1 MEYILTAAEMK
12 KCDETA
18 SLTYGIQSLVLMERA
33 ALETVRVILDRYGS
47 DIYVGVV
54 AGCGN
59 NGGDGVAIA
68 RILKEYGVGAEI
80 HLIGDMKKCSAET
93 RQQLDTAK
101 SLGIPVHFGLD
112 NTLYDVMIDAILG
125 IGLTREVEGPYREA
139 IIAMNESKA
148 KIIAV
153 DMPSGIN
160 SDNGR
165 IMGVAVK
172 ADLTVT
178 YAFRKLGQ
186 VLYPGTQYTGE
197 VVCVP
202 IGIPQEALGER
213 KNGVV
218 TFSRQDLKL
227 PDRNPSG
234 NKGSFGKVLLIAGS
248 KNMGGACQL
257 AALSA
262 FRIGSG
268 MVRVFT
274 AEENRESLL
283 RKIPEVIVSTYKDY
297 GSNVLNTEE
306 EAALQEGL
314 DWADVIAMGPG
325 LSTSEKAAFLV
336 DYILQNNKKPLV
348 LDADA
353 LNILAGRTEAM
364 RRFEIGRM
372 EKHQEIVFTPHLGE
386 FARLIKHP
394 VAELKKDVIGYCKA
408 FTRKY
413 CVTLVCKDARTFVT
427 KQYKMTYV
435 NTSGN
440 DGMATAG
447 SGDVLTGII
456 AGLMAQGM
464 AGFEAAV
471 MGTYIHGLAGDY
483 AKDKTSAYYIMAQ
496 DMIDSLRYIEK
507 GR

>member
-12 KCDETA
+12 KCDETT

-33 ALETVRVILDRYGS
+33 ALETVRVILDKYGN

-68 RILKEYGVGAEI
+68 RILKEYGVVAEI
-80 HLIGDMKKCSAET
+80 HLIGDMKKCSGET
-93 RQQLDTAK
+93 RRQLDTAK
-101 SLGIPVHFGLD
+101 SLGIPIHFGLD
-112 NTLYDVMIDAILG
+112 NTLYDVIVDAIFG
-125 IGLTREVEGPYREA
+125 IGLTRDVEGAYREA
-139 IIAMNESKA
+139 IMAMNESKA
-148 KIIAV
+148 KIVAV
-153 DMPSGIN
+153 DMPSGIHTD
-160 SDNGR
+160 SGR
-165 IMGVAVK
+165 VMGVAVK

-178 YAFRKLGQ
+178 YAYRKLGQ
-186 VLYPGTQYTGE
+186 VLYPGTQYAGE

-202 IGIPQEALGER
+202 IGIPQEALEER
-213 KNGVV
+213 KNGIV
-218 TFSRQDLKL
+218 TFNRKDLKL
-227 PDRNPSG
+227 PGRNPSG
-234 NKGSFGKVLLIAGS
+234 NKGSFGKVLLVAGS

-283 RKIPEVIVSTYKDY
+283 RKVPEVIVNTYRDDEN
-297 GSNVLNTEE
+297 GALTTA
-306 EAALQEGL
+306 EAAILQEGL
-314 DWADVIAMGPG
+314 NWADVIAVGPG
-325 LSTSEKAAFLV
+325 LSTSEKATFILE
-336 DYILQNNKKPLV
+336 YILSNHNKPLV
-348 LDADA
+348 IDADA
-353 LNILAGRTEAM
+353 LNILAARPDFIK
-364 RRFEIGRM
+364 RLEIGRM
-372 EKHQEIVFTPHLGE
+372 EKNQEIVLTPHLGE

-394 VAELKKDVIGYCKA
+394 VSELQKDILRYCKA
-408 FTRKY
+408 FARKY
-413 CVTLVCKDARTFVT
+413 SATLVCKDARTFVT
-427 KQYKMTYV
+427 KQYKMTYI

-471 MGTYIHGLAGDY
+471 MGVYIHGLAGDY
-483 AKDKTSAYYIMAQ
+483 ARDKTSAYYIMAQ
-496 DMIDSLRYIEK
+496 DMIESLRYI
-507 GR
+507 

>member
-12 KCDETA
+12 KCDEAA
-18 SLTYGIQSLVLMERA
+18 SLTYGIPSLVLMERA
-33 ALETVRVILDRYGS
+33 ALETVRVILDKYGS

-80 HLIGDMKKCSAET
+80 HLIGDVKKCSTET
-93 RQQLDTAK
+93 RQQLDIAK

-112 NTLYDVMIDAILG
+112 NTIYDVIIDAIFG
-125 IGLTREVEGPYREA
+125 IGLTREVEGVYREA
-139 IIAMNESKA
+139 IMAMNESRA
-148 KIIAV
+148 KIVAV
-153 DMPSGIN
+153 DMPSGIH
-160 SDNGR
+160 SDDGR
-165 IMGVAVK
+165 VMGVAVK
-172 ADLTVT
+172 AELTVT
-178 YAFRKLGQ
+178 YAYRKLGQ
-186 VLYPGTQYTGE
+186 VLYPGTQYAGE

-213 KNGVV
+213 KNGIV
-218 TFSRQDLKL
+218 TFNRQDLKL
-227 PDRNPSG
+227 PKRNPAG
-234 NKGSFGKVLLIAGS
+234 NKGSFGKVLLVAGS
-248 KNMGGACQL
+248 RNMGGACQL

-262 FRIGSG
+262 FRIGAG

-274 AEENRESLL
+274 AQENRESLL
-283 RKIPEVIVSTYKDY
+283 RKVPEVIVSTYQDD
-297 GSNVLNTEE
+297 GSGTLTAEE
-306 EAALQEGL
+306 EVVLQEGL
-314 DWADVIAMGPG
+314 GWADVIAVGPG
-325 LSTSEKAAFLV
+325 ISTSEKAAFIV
-336 DYILQNNKKPLV
+336 NYIMKNNKKPLV

-353 LNILAGRTEAM
+353 LNILAARPEAM
-364 RRFEIGRM
+364 QQFEIGHM
-372 EKHQEIVFTPHLGE
+372 GKNQEIVLTPHLGE
-386 FARLIKHP
+386 FARMIKHP
-394 VAELKKDVIGYCKA
+394 VTELQKDVIGYCKA
-408 FTRKY
+408 FAKRY
-413 CVTLVCKDARTFVT
+413 CATLVCKDARTFVA

-483 AKDKTSAYYIMAQ
+483 AKDKTSAYYVMAQ
-496 DMIDSLRYIEK
+496 DIIESLRYI
-507 GR
+507 

>member
-18 SLTYGIQSLVLMERA
+18 SLTYGIPSLVLMERA
-33 ALETVRVILDRYGS
+33 ALETVRIILDKYGS

-93 RQQLDTAK
+93 RQQLDIAK
-101 SLGIPVHFGLD
+101 SLGIPIHFGLD
-112 NTLYDVMIDAILG
+112 NTIYDVIIDAIFG
-125 IGLTREVEGPYREA
+125 IGLTREVEGAYREA
-139 IIAMNESKA
+139 IMAMNESRA
-148 KIIAV
+148 RIVAV

-160 SDNGR
+160 SDDGR
-165 IMGVAVK
+165 VMGVAVK
-172 ADLTVT
+172 AELTVT
-178 YAFRKLGQ
+178 YAYRKLGQ
-186 VLYPGTQYTGE
+186 VLYPGTQYAGE

-213 KNGVV
+213 KNGIV
-218 TFSRQDLKL
+218 TFNRQDLKL
-227 PDRNPSG
+227 PNRNPAG
-234 NKGSFGKVLLIAGS
+234 NKGTFGKVLLVAGS

-283 RKIPEVIVSTYKDY
+283 RKVPEVIVDTYQDN
-297 GSNVLNTEE
+297 GSAALTSAE
-306 EAALQEGL
+306 EAVLQEGL
-314 DWADVIAMGPG
+314 KWADVIAVGPG
-325 LSTSEKAAFLV
+325 ISTSEKATFIV
-336 DYILQNNKKPLV
+336 NYILQNNKKPLV
-348 LDADA
+348 MDADA
-353 LNILAGRTEAM
+353 LNILAARQEAM
-364 RRFEIGRM
+364 QQFEIGRM
-372 EKHQEIVFTPHLGE
+372 EKNQEIVLTPHLGE
-386 FARLIKHP
+386 FARLIKYP
-394 VAELKKDVIGYCKA
+394 VKELQKDVIGYCKA
-408 FTRKY
+408 FARRY
-413 CVTLVCKDARTFVT
+413 CATLVCKDARTFVA

-496 DMIDSLRYIEK
+496 DIIDSLRYI
-507 GR
+507 